1 MNTPFERHFTGMA
14 ALPQHSRR
22 KSTLRAIVSGT
33 LAIGAIAFLTDTAN
47 ATKPKPGFEPTL
59 PQGAATAAQALPTA
73 GSIFNVS
80 AGYTGFVEGRRAHSV
95 GDLVTV
101 VLIENLTSAKTAVAR
116 TQKQGQFS
124 VAPPT
129 AGPLS
134 FLNPNALNASGGSSF
149 NGQGNALQTST
160 LAGDVAVT
168 IAEVRGNGT
177 ALVRGEKRMMLS
189 QGQEWVQF
197 SGIVRLGDIDQEN
210 RILST
215 QIADARVEYAGNGS
229 VGRASREGWLSKFF
243 NAISPF

>member
-1 MNTPFERHFTGMA
+1 MNTPFDHHFSGYA
-14 ALPQHSRR
+14 SLPPRRR
-22 KSTLRAIVSGT
+22 KSALRAMVAGT
-33 LAIGAIAFLTDTAN
+33 LITAAVMFLTDPAN
-47 ATKPKPGFEPTL
+47 AARPKPGFEPTL
-59 PQGAATAAQALPTA
+59 PKSASIAPVAPPTA
-73 GSIFNVS
+73 GSIFNAS
-80 AGYTGFVEGRRAHSV
+80 TGYTGFVEGRRAHQV

-116 TQKQGQFS
+116 TQKQGQFA
-124 VAPPT
+124 VTPPT

-149 NGQGNALQTST
+149 NGQGNAVQTST
-160 LAGDVAVT
+160 LGGDVAVT

-189 QGQEWVQF
+189 QGLEWVQF

-210 RILST
+210 RVLST
-215 QIADARVEYAGNGS
+215 QIADARVEYTGNGS

-243 NAISPF
+243 NAVSPF